1 MGDVYRKDMQSGWDA
16 HFTENSNIQ
25 NLNFTDLCVSKI
37 MLSTEI
43 PTTHTHTDCDK
54 HFPVYSFELG
64 SFQMR
69 GRGGLF
75 CGSFHTWKCKAEKYK
90 VSLSFKFCMCQ
101 LWSLQIRLQRGR
113 NGAKLWCK
121 SFTSVINQHREWVKF
136 AWGCS
141 YTRENSGWRQWWAR
155 DIDFSIL
162 KLVNFINDQI
172 FSKRLCNWGAAT
184 VLNEN
189 INPELNVIHVTI
201 QIRTCSSLC
210 CKTHERFLHI
220 YWHWS
225 SKICWSP

>member
-1 MGDVYRKDMQSGWDA
+1 MSAK
-16 HFTENSNIQ
+16 
-25 NLNFTDLCVSKI
+25 LCYQQKS
-37 MLSTEI
+37 
-43 PTTHTHTDCDK
+43 PPHTHTDCVK

-69 GRGGLF
+69 GGGLF

-141 YTRENSGWRQWWAR
+141 YTRENSGWRPWWAR

-162 KLVNFINDQI
+162 KLVHFINDQI
-172 FSKRLCNWGAAT
+172 FSKRLCNWGAAA